1 MPKLND
7 LNRQLHNANY
17 KITPFEHFLFIVSS
31 NSQKDDKS
39 HFAYTTVG
47 CCCYNIAFMTL
58 KLQGT
63 QQPIWKCKALRI
75 IMANRNGKLRIQ
87 D

>member
-17 KITPFEHFLFIVSS
+17 QITPFEHFLFIVSS
-31 NSQKDDKS
+31 NSQNDDKS
-39 HFAYTTVG
+39 HFAYITVG
-47 CCCYNIAFMTL
+47 CCYKTTAFTTL
-58 KLQGT
+58 KHQVTLLSV
-63 QQPIWKCKALRI
+63 WKCKEHGI
-75 IMANRNGKLRIQ
+75 IMVNRSGKLRIQ